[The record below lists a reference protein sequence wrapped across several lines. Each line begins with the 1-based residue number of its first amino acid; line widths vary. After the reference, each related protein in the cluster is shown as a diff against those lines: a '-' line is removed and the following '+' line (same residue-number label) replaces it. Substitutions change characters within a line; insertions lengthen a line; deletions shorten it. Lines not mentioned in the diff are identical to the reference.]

1 MDNWRNKKKIPRDKS
16 QWKHDHPKPMRHSKK
31 NGFKRKVDSNSI
43 LPQNTRKT
51 TPNKQPNLMPEATR
65 ERSMNKT
72 LKVSRRKEI
81 IKTRAEINEIEKTR
95 SMKLK
100 ADSLKR

>member
-1 MDNWRNKKKIPRDKS
+1 
-16 QWKHDHPKPMRHSKK
+16 MRHSKK
-31 NGFKRKVDSNSI
+31 NGFKRKVYSNSI

-81 IKTRAEINEIEKTR
+81 IQTRVDIGEIEPKKTTET
-95 SMKLK
+95 KC
-100 ADSLKR
+100 